1 MSVGAKNQ
9 TMQEFISE
17 SVSIIEKVP
26 VLDIVLLAIL
36 VFGWKVGTKFG
47 GNVMLP
53 KFLKW
58 LTVLVV
64 ASTSHVLLAGLLQ
77 KKTGLPIGTAL
88 LMTYAF
94 VGAAI
99 FFICLSLENRLEQ
112 VIKKSCVFGNIE
124 TIGGGVL
131 GVLNFASAILFCMAL
146 LHGEKTTRAQA
157 ENQAKA
163 NQKEYGEAA
172 LPTIASFKFYVFEKS
187 YLGKFT
193 GTKLKSVLVVNEIR
207 AVAAR
212 E

>member
-1 MSVGAKNQ
+1 
-9 TMQEFISE
+9 MQEFISDC
-17 SVSIIEKVP
+17 VRLIEKVP
-26 VLDIVLLAIL
+26 ILDIVLLVVL

-47 GNVMLP
+47 GNMMLP

-64 ASTSHVLLAGLLQ
+64 ASSSHLFLGALLQ
-77 KKTGLPIGTAL
+77 KKTGIPIGTAL
-88 LMTYAF
+88 LVSYAF
-94 VGAAI
+94 VGAAV

-157 ENQAKA
+157 ENQSKA
-163 NQKEYGEAA
+163 NQREYGDAA
-172 LPTIASFKFYVFEKS
+172 LPTIASLKFYVFEKS
-187 YLGKFT
+187 HLGRFT
-193 GTKLKSVLVVNEIR
+193 GTQLKSLLVSNEIR